1 MLNCQKLELV
11 IDDVMYD
18 DVINMRNDD
27 VMCDDVITVRNMQ
40 IW

>member
-1 MLNCQKLELV
+1 MLNCQRLELV

-18 DVINMRNDD
+18 DVIHMRYDD

-40 IW
+40 IR

>member
-1 MLNCQKLELV
+1 MLNCQRLELV

-40 IW
+40 IR